1 VKALFMGTPE
11 FATSALRAML
21 DTSMLHTSMPDS
33 GIQVLGVITQ
43 PDRPAGR
50 GQQLLPSPVKRLA
63 LERGLAVFQPVKIKD
78 PEAVEYV
85 RQANPDVIVV
95 VGYGQIIPRAVF
107 DLPPLGTINV
117 HASLLPKYR
126 GAAPIQWAI
135 ANGEIVTGVTTMRI
149 EAGLDT
155 GDILLQRE
163 LPIGPNETSPELAA
177 RLATAGAELL
187 IETLRGLQQGTIT
200 PRKQDASQATLAP
213 ILRKEDGRIDWNMSA
228 RQIFNRVRGFDP
240 WPGAYTTFRGQLLH
254 LRRVRVSSD
263 AGGAPGAIVLDVHG
277 LRVACGPAEAERES
291 LEILELQ
298 PEGKKRMSAQDFIN
312 GRMPKSG
319 EILGE
324 TS

>member
-1 VKALFMGTPE
+1 MGTPE
-11 FATSALRAML
+11 FATPALRAML
-21 DTSMLHTSMPDS
+21 DSSMPDMSISDS

-50 GQQLLPSPVKRLA
+50 GRQLLPSPVKRLA
-63 LERGLAVFQPVKIKD
+63 LERGLAVYQPLKIRD
-78 PEAVEYV
+78 PEALEYV
-85 RQANPDVIVV
+85 RQAHPDVIVV

-117 HASLLPKYR
+117 HASLLPRYR

-135 ANGEIVTGVTTMRI
+135 ANGDTVTGVTTMRI

-163 LPIGPNETSPELAA
+163 LSIGPDETSPQLAS
-177 RLATAGAELL
+177 RLAEAGAELL
-187 IETLRGLQQGTIT
+187 IETLRGLQQGAIT

-213 ILRKEDGRIDWNMSA
+213 ILKKEDGRIDWNMSA
-228 RQIFNRVRGFDP
+228 RQIFNRVRSFDP

-254 LRRVRVSSD
+254 LRRVRIS
-263 AGGAPGAIVLDVHG
+263 ATIGGAPGAVVLDARG
-277 LRVACGPAEAERES
+277 LRVACGPDETERDS